1 MNLRFSFIGALLAA
15 VAPGVLRAAPTTN
28 AIVPPTV
35 DTGAELLR
43 VVLSLIGV
51 IAMIL
56 IAGWLSR
63 RAQARV
69 RPGGRRI
76 RCLETMPVGMKER
89 VMLIDVG
96 GTQLLLGSSPSGL
109 RMLHVLDKPVDDD
122 TSAVSPPARGFR
134 DVLAQWGKPS

>member
-1 MNLRFSFIGALLAA
+1 MKPGSFSIGVLLAA
-15 VAPGVLRAAPTTN
+15 VAPGTLLAAPAMN
-28 AIVPPTV
+28 VAAPPTV

-43 VVLSLIGV
+43 IVISLIGV

-56 IAGWLSR
+56 LAGWLSR

-96 GTQLLLGSSPSGL
+96 GTQLLVGSSPSGL
-109 RMLHVLDKPVDDD
+109 RTLHVLDKPLEEDAAPNSVP
-122 TSAVSPPARGFR
+122 VRGFR

>member
-1 MNLRFSFIGALLAA
+1 MKPRSFSIGVLLAA
-15 VAPGVLRAAPTTN
+15 VAPGMLLAAPAMTV
-28 AIVPPTV
+28 AAPPTV

-43 VVLSLIGV
+43 VVLSLVGV
-51 IAMIL
+51 IALIL
-56 IAGWLSR
+56 VAGWFSR
-63 RAQARV
+63 RAQARI

-96 GTQLLLGSSPSGL
+96 GTQVLVGSSPSGL
-109 RMLHVLDKPVDDD
+109 RTLLVLDKPLAED
-122 TSAVSPPARGFR
+122 TPSAPTPVRGFR